1 MAMEVVMILIVDDN
15 STNVLLMSALAAKV
29 GSEKPVSFLDPL
41 KALEWCDSNTPD
53 LVFVDYMMPEING
66 HVFIERFRSK
76 PNCESVPVVMVTA
89 HDEGSVRHKALE
101 LGATDFLAKPID
113 NAEFKL
119 RAKNLL
125 ALRLA
130 MVDMQKQVR
139 LASAALEAREA
150 EMMEAMAQAAE
161 FRDPETGAHTRRV
174 GHYAH
179 LLARA
184 LGVGEPYLSDILKA
198 APMHD
203 LGKIGIPDSILL
215 KPGKLTEAEFATMMQ
230 HPAIGH
236 RIASKSASPIM
247 KLAAEISLT
256 HHEKFDGSG
265 YPKGLSGEA
274 IPLSG
279 RLVALADV
287 FDALTTQRPYK
298 SAWPVDDA
306 KAWIIERAGL
316 HFCPKCVKAFEENWL
331 EVLAIRARFPD

>member
-1 MAMEVVMILIVDDN
+1 MILIVDDN
-15 STNVLLMSALAAKV
+15 STNLLLMSALAAKV
-29 GSEKPVSFLDPL
+29 SSEKPISFLDAL
-41 KALEWCDSNTPD
+41 NALEWCDAHTPD
-53 LVFVDYMMPEING
+53 LVFVDYMMPKING

-101 LGATDFLAKPID
+101 FGATDFITKPID

-125 ALRLA
+125 ALRLS
-130 MVDMQKQVR
+130 MLDMQKQVR
-139 LASAALEAREA
+139 LGTAALEAREA

-179 LLARA
+179 LLASA

-215 KPGKLTEAEFATMMQ
+215 KPGKLTESEFATMME

-256 HHEKFDGSG
+256 HHEKYDGSG
-265 YPKGLSGEA
+265 YPKGLCGEA

-298 SAWPVDDA
+298 SAWPVEEA
-306 KAWIIERAGL
+306 KAWIVERSGV
-316 HFCPKCVKAFEENWL
+316 HFCPKCVKAFEENWT
-331 EVLAIRARFPD
+331 EVLGIRDRFPD